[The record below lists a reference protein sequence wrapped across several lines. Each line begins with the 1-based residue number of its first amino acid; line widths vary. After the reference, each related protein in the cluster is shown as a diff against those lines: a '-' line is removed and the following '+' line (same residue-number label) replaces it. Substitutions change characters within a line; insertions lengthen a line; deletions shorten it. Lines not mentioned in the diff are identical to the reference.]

1 MHYLCGI
8 NQVSTAIRFIR
19 RFSQITL
26 ITVFGLYFLSV
37 ALLNIPAIQQRI
49 AVQVTDELKGLLH
62 TDLSVGNVDIGL
74 LNRIILD
81 DVWMND
87 RQGRPLLK
95 VDKLSARFAIL
106 PVLEGKITVHSI
118 QLFGL
123 KAQLLKETPESAPNF
138 RFLVDAF
145 ASSDTTSQ
153 TPLHLRINSV
163 LIRKGEIGYHVISEP
178 DTPNEFNPSHI
189 HVDDLRANISLKA
202 LTTDSLNATV
212 RQLSF
217 REQSG
222 FQLSNLSLKAVAN
235 KQEATLSRFEARLP
249 ETFIQ
254 LDTLLATYQ
263 WDAPDRKRTL
273 RFKGGISP
281 SFVTLRDISMF
292 VPALSPFRD
301 KLRLHGHLSGSLN
314 HLVLEGLEI
323 HSDNKDVSLRANGEV
338 ENLFVDSL
346 LTVKDLQTDI
356 RFTSTGALF
365 LYRNLTGDEGDVPP
379 VISRIGNSSIQLHTN
394 GPLNNLS
401 THAVVHTAAGS
412 LESRLLIDGK
422 AKQTSYSGML
432 NAQDFQLGTLLGE
445 EDLGDISL
453 NLDVK
458 GKLTDDKYPDCFLK
472 GVVSAFT
479 YKNYTYHN
487 IRLDGVTQKG
497 GYDGLLT
504 LDDPNGKLTVNG
516 SFNTAQKIPS
526 YNLTARLEEF
536 RPNDLHLTDKH
547 EGTSLS
553 MNLTM
558 KFTGNTLDNLEG
570 SIDLNKLLM
579 IAPTDYYYMDS
590 LHISATR
597 DKEMKRIR
605 VQSDF
610 MTGDIEGD
618 INFATLPVSVNN
630 ILHSYLPSL
639 TTYNDRGKKKRG
651 QSNRFQFSFLF
662 LNSDMLSKL
671 FLVPV
676 NLYTASTLNGYIDES
691 AGKFRIEGNFPD
703 FNYGDSR
710 YESGMLL
717 CENPSEEAVCHLRA
731 SKHMKEES
739 TVNLAVNAQAK
750 DDRLKTSFLW
760 GNNTDVTY
768 SGEVSATT
776 RFMLKDEKSHE
787 LVANVR
793 IDPGTV
799 ILNDTV
805 WNLHASSIQ
814 AEKGKVEVNDF
825 LFEHNDQHL
834 KVNGRITGNKE
845 DSLTVDLNRIKLEYV
860 FDILQF
866 HPVDFKGLAS
876 GKAYV
881 SNLFDEP
888 DLRTHLFVEQ
898 FKFNDGL
905 MGDMHISGRWD
916 KERGILLD
924 ADIHEG
930 ELSHTAVQGFVT
942 PLNDSLDLRIVAD
955 KTNLDFLN
963 RYVRNIFDHVSG
975 RTTGTVRL
983 YGPFSDLN
991 LIGDAM
997 ADASLKVGILG
1008 NTYYLRDD
1016 SIKLRYNRML
1026 FDGIRFYDSENHSG
1040 RLNGHLN
1047 HDHLGG
1053 EMSYEFRIETDRTR
1067 IYDGKKSNDATFY
1080 GTVYG
1085 TGLTTLSG
1093 DKERLDIDMDI
1104 RTDDGTVFTYNADS
1118 PGEVTD
1124 NEFITFVDRT
1134 PKRKTGARKYS
1145 YRPSTQEEEEED
1157 APMDVRFN
1165 LQVDVTPQA
1174 NIRVMMD
1181 PLSGDIVST
1190 RGNGALRANY
1200 YNKGDFKMYG
1210 TYTLD
1215 YGSYKLSLQ
1224 EVIRKEFQ
1232 LKPGGTVTFSGDPYE
1247 GNMNIQAAYTVNSAS
1262 LTDLIPGANFTQNS
1276 VRVNCLMNLTGHI
1289 FNPDITFDLELPTIN
1304 EEEREMVRSYIS
1316 TDEQMEMQIIY
1327 LLGIGRFY
1335 TYDYAA
1341 NATDDNSGQSSAM
1354 SSLLSTTLSGQL
1366 NNMLSHVINSSNWNF
1381 GTNFSTG
1388 TKGWT
1393 DMEVEGMLSGRLLNN
1408 RLLINGN
1415 FGYRDN
1421 PLANSNFIGDF
1432 DIQWLLTPSGEISL
1446 KGYNQTNDRYFTKT
1460 TLTTQGFGI
1469 IFKKDFDRW
1478 MDLFRTKR
1486 KSNVSP
1492 APSKERTDS
1501 IPGAT
1506 QAKAYR
1512 KRNK

>member
-1 MHYLCGI
+1 M
-8 NQVSTAIRFIR
+8 
-19 RFSQITL
+19 
-26 ITVFGLYFLSV
+26 
-37 ALLNIPAIQQRI
+37 
-49 AVQVTDELKGLLH
+49 QVTDELKGLLH
-62 TDLSVGNVDIGL
+62 TELSVGNVDIGL

-95 VDKLSARFAIL
+95 VDKLSARFAII
-106 PVLEGKITVHSI
+106 PILEGKITIHSI

-123 KAQLLKETPESAPNF
+123 KAQLLKDTPESAPNF
-138 RFLVDAF
+138 QFLADAF
-145 ASSDTTSQ
+145 ASNDTTSQ

-163 LIRKGEIGYHVISEP
+163 LVRKGEVGYHVLSEP
-178 DTPNEFNPSHI
+178 DTPNEFNASHI
-189 HVDDLRANISLKA
+189 HVDDLRANVSLKA
-202 LTTDSLNATV
+202 LTTDSLNATI

-222 FQLSNLSLKAVAN
+222 FQLSDLSLKAVAN
-235 KQEATLSRFEARLP
+235 KRRATLSRFEAKLP

-263 WDAPDRKRTL
+263 WDAPDWERTL

-292 VPALSPFRD
+292 VPALSSFRD
-301 KLRLHGHLSGSLN
+301 KLRLHGHLSGSLS
-314 HLVLEGLEI
+314 HLTLEGLEI
-323 HSDNKDVSLRANGEV
+323 HSNNKDVSLTANGQM
-338 ENLFVDSL
+338 ENLFTDSL
-346 LTVKDLQTDI
+346 LTIENLQTDI

-379 VISRIGNSSIQLHTN
+379 VVSRLGNSSIQLHTS

-401 THAVVHTAAGS
+401 THAIIHTAAGN
-412 LESRLLIDGK
+412 LESRLLINGK
-422 AKQTSYSGML
+422 EERTTYSGVL
-432 NAQDFQLGTLLGE
+432 NAQEFQLGTLLGE
-445 EDLGDISL
+445 EEFGDISL
-453 NLDVK
+453 NMDVK
-458 GKLTDDKYPDCFLK
+458 GKVTDDKYPACFLK
-472 GVVSAFT
+472 GVVSEFT
-479 YKNYTYHN
+479 YKGYTYHD
-487 IRLDGVTQKG
+487 IHLDGVTQKG

-504 LDDPNGKLTVNG
+504 IDDPNGKLIVNG

-526 YNLTARLEEF
+526 YNLTAKLEEF

-547 EGTSLS
+547 EDASLS
-553 MNLTM
+553 MTLTV

-570 SIDLNKLLM
+570 SIDLNKLLL

-590 LHISATR
+590 LHISAA
-597 DKEMKRIR
+597 KENETKRIR
-605 VQSDF
+605 IQSDF

-639 TTYNDRGKKKRG
+639 TAYNDQRKKKRRHD
-651 QSNRFQFSFLF
+651 NRFRFNFVF
-662 LNSDMLSKL
+662 MNSDMLSKL
-671 FLVPV
+671 FLIPV
-676 NLYTASTLNGYIDES
+676 NLYTTSTLNGYIDEP
-691 AGKFRIEGNFPD
+691 AGKFRIEGSFPD
-703 FNYGDSR
+703 FSYGGSR

-717 CENPSEEAVCHLRA
+717 CENPSEEAECHLRA
-731 SKHMKEES
+731 SKHMKKES
-739 TVNLAVNAQAK
+739 IVNLAVNAQAK

-768 SGEVSATT
+768 SGEVSAIT
-776 RFMLKDEKSHE
+776 RFRLKDEKNHE
-787 LVANVR
+787 LVADIR

-805 WNLHASSIQ
+805 WNLHASSIE
-814 AEKGKVEVNDF
+814 AEKGKVAVNDF
-825 LFEHNDQHL
+825 LFDHNDQHL
-834 KVNGRITGNKE
+834 KINGRITDSKE
-845 DSLTVDLNRIKLEYV
+845 DSLTIDLNKIKLEYV

-888 DLRTHLFVEQ
+888 DLRTHLLVEQ

-916 KERGILLD
+916 KEKGILLD

-930 ELSHTAVQGFVT
+930 ELSHTTVKGFVT
-942 PLNDSLDLRIVAD
+942 PINDSLDLRIVAD
-955 KTNLDFLN
+955 KTNLYFLN
-963 RYVRNIFDHVSG
+963 RYTRNIFEQVSG

-991 LIGDAM
+991 LIGDAE
-997 ADASLKVGILG
+997 ANASLKVGILG

-1016 SIKLRYNRML
+1016 SIKLRYNQML
-1026 FDGIRFYDSENHSG
+1026 FNNIRFYDSENHSG
-1040 RLNGHLN
+1040 LLNGHLN

-1080 GTVYG
+1080 GTVSG

-1093 DKERLDIDMDI
+1093 NKERLDIDMNL
-1104 RTDDGTVFTYNADS
+1104 RTDDHTVFTYNANS
-1118 PGEVTD
+1118 PEEVTD

-1134 PKRKTGARKYS
+1134 PKRETGVQKYS
-1145 YRPSTQEEEEED
+1145 YRPDTQDKEKD
-1157 APMDVRFN
+1157 DTPMDVRFN

-1232 LKPGGTVTFSGDPYE
+1232 LKSGGTVTFSGDPNE
-1247 GNMNIQAAYTVNSAS
+1247 GNINLQAVYTVNSAS
-1262 LTDLIPGANFTQNS
+1262 LADLIPGANFTQNS

-1289 FNPDITFDLELPTIN
+1289 FNPDITFDLELPTVN

-1335 TYDYAA
+1335 TYDYAT
-1341 NATDDNSGQSSAM
+1341 NAADDNSGQSSAM

-1366 NNMLSHVINSSNWNF
+1366 NNMLSHVINSNNWNF

-1415 FGYRDN
+1415 FGYRNN

-1486 KSNVSP
+1486 KSVANP
-1492 APSKERTDS
+1492 TPSKERTDTV
-1501 IPGAT
+1501 PGASK
-1506 QAKAYR
+1506 AKAYQ